1 MHLLRRR
8 WFALLVAGEAVNSIG
23 SWTSL
28 IALWGY
34 AAYRFH
40 ASAGDI
46 ALLGLAWALP
56 AALFGPLMG
65 LPIDRF
71 GPRRVLIVGDIA
83 GAAVA
88 LAFLTAHSWERLVL
102 LGVLSGIIKA
112 ITLPAADALPP
123 RLVDDEDLLAANAV
137 LGAAS
142 DAAIVFGP
150 LMAAVAI
157 ATAGF
162 SAAFVVDAATFLV
175 GAAVVFS
182 LHERRIPAPADDG
195 ATAWG
200 NLRAGFRLA
209 AHTPVIRWTLVL
221 SMAVYLTWGTFAVVE
236 PIYVR
241 DVLHASPTVFA
252 LLQVAFGVGL
262 VSAGLA
268 LARIG
273 DRAGSTG
280 ALATSV
286 ILSGL
291 TAGLYIGTRI
301 QAVAFVGVFLWG
313 VDVAFFAAPSRT
325 LLQRHSPT
333 SAHGRVLSLNRTLHS
348 VGDLVALPLAG
359 LLAAPLGVQGVAFCV
374 AGIALVGGI
383 VGFVVRPEATPV
395 VSLPSDPTRVPSAA

>member
-1 MHLLRRR
+1 
-8 WFALLVAGEAVNSIG
+8 
-23 SWTSL
+23 
-28 IALWGY
+28 
-34 AAYRFH
+34 
-40 ASAGDI
+40 
-46 ALLGLAWALP
+46 
-56 AALFGPLMG
+56 
-65 LPIDRF
+65 
-71 GPRRVLIVGDIA
+71 
-83 GAAVA
+83 
-88 LAFLTAHSWERLVL
+88 
-102 LGVLSGIIKA
+102 
-112 ITLPAADALPP
+112 
-123 RLVDDEDLLAANAV
+123 
-137 LGAAS
+137 
-142 DAAIVFGP
+142 
-150 LMAAVAI
+150 
-157 ATAGF
+157 
-162 SAAFVVDAATFLV
+162 
-175 GAAVVFS
+175 
-182 LHERRIPAPADDG
+182 
-195 ATAWG
+195 
-200 NLRAGFRLA
+200 
-209 AHTPVIRWTLVL
+209 
-221 SMAVYLTWGTFAVVE
+221 MAVYLTWGTFAVVE

-291 TAGLYIGTRI
+291 TVGLYIGTRI

-333 SAHGRVLSLNRTLHS
+333 AAHGRVLALNRTLHS

>member
-1 MHLLRRR
+1 
-8 WFALLVAGEAVNSIG
+8 
-23 SWTSL
+23 
-28 IALWGY
+28 
-34 AAYRFH
+34 
-40 ASAGDI
+40 
-46 ALLGLAWALP
+46 
-56 AALFGPLMG
+56 
-65 LPIDRF
+65 
-71 GPRRVLIVGDIA
+71 
-83 GAAVA
+83 
-88 LAFLTAHSWERLVL
+88 
-102 LGVLSGIIKA
+102 
-112 ITLPAADALPP
+112 
-123 RLVDDEDLLAANAV
+123 
-137 LGAAS
+137 
-142 DAAIVFGP
+142 
-150 LMAAVAI
+150 
-157 ATAGF
+157 
-162 SAAFVVDAATFLV
+162 
-175 GAAVVFS
+175 
-182 LHERRIPAPADDG
+182 
-195 ATAWG
+195 
-200 NLRAGFRLA
+200 
-209 AHTPVIRWTLVL
+209 
-221 SMAVYLTWGTFAVVE
+221 VVE

-301 QAVAFVGVFLWG
+301 EAVAFVGVFLWG

-348 VGDLVALPLAG
+348 LGDLVALPLAG

-395 VSLPSDPTRVPSAA
+395 VSLPTDPARVPSAA